1 MSTPFNPAL
10 IIERLKA
17 AVTAAKLVG
26 NAANYAAV
34 KGLRDFP
41 VPSVFVLRPR
51 ESGDPHGAGRQRANV
66 VIGIAIVGRNYR
78 DGAGA
83 AATDDLDLLIKQVR
97 DALIGWQPPVK
108 GGRPIQW
115 AQGDLLDY
123 DDSTAV
129 WMEVFQTQ
137 HFIGPGQ

>member
-1 MSTPFNPAL
+1 MSAPFDVAL
-10 IIERLKA
+10 VVTRLKEQ
-17 AVTAAKLVG
+17 VTAAKVVG

-34 KGLRDFP
+34 KSLRDFP
-41 VPSVFVLRPR
+41 VPSLFVLRAR
-51 ESGDPHGAGRQRANV
+51 ESGDPHGAGRQRAQV

-78 DGAGA
+78 DTAGA
-83 AATDDLDLLIKQVR
+83 AATDDLNVLIKQVR
-97 DALIGWQPPVK
+97 DALIGWLPPVT
-108 GGRPIQW
+108 GSRPVQW

-137 HFIGPGQ
+137 HFIGTGQ